1 MSVASMERTRAHE
14 RPMVLS
20 TDRGFQRGDGIFETL
35 SVVGG
40 KPQALDLHLNR
51 FETSAAALAMPKP
64 DRESWHS
71 MVLRAIDENPSD
83 QAQYLKFMV
92 SRGQESVDRPATV
105 DANFG
110 PTAIL
115 YIADAASYETARA
128 SGISAVFLDSGRDS
142 GAAARAPWLLL
153 GAKTLSYAVNMA
165 IARAAGARGADEA
178 ILTTTDGYVLEA
190 SSSTVVAL
198 IDGVYC
204 TPDASIGILPGT
216 SQVSLF
222 EGLDARGEKT
232 RRGLITQDEL
242 RAADGVWLVS
252 SVRMAVPVHTLDG
265 SALPVNPELTVMLN
279 DMLLAREN

>member
-1 MSVASMERTRAHE
+1 MSVASMERTAAHE
-14 RPMVLS
+14 RPTLLA

-40 KPQALDLHLNR
+40 KPQALELHLNR
-51 FETSAAALAMPKP
+51 FEASAAALALPKP
-64 DRESWHS
+64 DRESWRS
-71 MVLRAIDENPSD
+71 MVRRAIDENPSD
-83 QAQYLKFMV
+83 REQYVKFML
-92 SRGQESVDRPATV
+92 SRGQESVDLPATV

-110 PTAIL
+110 PTVVL
-115 YIADAASYETARA
+115 YIADAASYETART

-142 GAAARAPWLLL
+142 GAAGRAPWLLL

-165 IARAAGARGADEA
+165 VARAARARGADEA

-204 TPDASIGILPGT
+204 TPDAGIGLLLGT

-222 EGLDARGEKT
+222 EGLETRGEKT
-232 RRGLITQDEL
+232 RVGLITPDEL
-242 RAADGVWLVS
+242 RAADAVWLVS
-252 SVRMAVPVHTLDG
+252 SVRMVVPVHTLDG
-265 SALPVNPELTVMLN
+265 SPLPVKPELTVMLN
-279 DMLLAREN
+279 DVLLAREN